1 MADLII
7 VFWRD
12 IPAQIIVKAGRR
24 SARRQLPK
32 RFAEAIDRCAMAS
45 QASDSESYLEAW
57 RRGEPVPCG
66 DDLETQAD
74 AAVAHLE
81 AHYDTV
87 RLRRLV
93 AAGGQDEVSASH
105 RSPG

>member
-24 SARRQLPK
+24 SAKRQLPQ

-45 QASDSESYLEAW
+45 QASDSESYLDAW
-57 RRGEPVPCG
+57 RRGAPVPCG
-66 DDLETQAD
+66 DDLEAEAD
-74 AAVAHLE
+74 AAMARLE
-81 AHYDTV
+81 ADYDAA
-87 RLRRLV
+87 RLQRLV
-93 AAGGQDEVSASH
+93 AAGGQDE
-105 RSPG
+105 

>member
-24 SARRQLPK
+24 SAKRQLPQ

-45 QASDSESYLEAW
+45 QASDSETYLNAW
-57 RRGEPVPCG
+57 HRSEPVPCG
-66 DDLETQAD
+66 DALEIEAD
-74 AAVAHLE
+74 AALARLDLE
-81 AHYDTV
+81 YDAA
-87 RLRRLV
+87 RLRRLLE
-93 AAGGQDEVSASH
+93 AGGRNE
-105 RSPG
+105 